1 MIPFRC
7 LHSGRCC
14 EDTSIQINL
23 TAGDIIRLSE
33 YMHSSPLSLF
43 RNRII
48 GFVPFF
54 DGESGY
60 DIEVGIIKPCK
71 LRKNSRCSVYPAR
84 PLNCRIFPYY
94 IFGIKDYKSIE
105 LECIRRVVMNESLKQ
120 IYKRYTEALGK
131 VIMKES
137 RITERIYREIGRVH
151 IPKNKIDSVIINLK
165 KPEYEFVKRLKGDFM
180 TSKQLNKIESILSE
194 DF

>member
-1 MIPFRC
+1 MIPFKC

-14 EDTSIQINL
+14 EDTLIQINL
-23 TAGDIIRLSE
+23 TAGDIIRLSD
-33 YMHSSPLSLF
+33 YMQCTPASLF
-43 RNRII
+43 RNKII

-54 DGESGY
+54 DGDSGY

-71 LRKNSRCSVYPAR
+71 LRKNNRCSVYPAR

-105 LECIRRVVMNESLKQ
+105 LECIQRVVMSESLKQ
-120 IYKRYTEALGK
+120 IYKKYTEALGK
-131 VIMKES
+131 IIIKES
-137 RITERIYREIGRVH
+137 EITERIYKEIGLIH
-151 IPKNKIDSVIINLK
+151 ISGNKIGSAIDLKNL
-165 KPEYEFVKRLKGDFM
+165 EHGFITRLKGDFM
-180 TSKQLNKIESILSE
+180 NLKQLNKIENILSE